1 MSFFAREDNQGKR
14 IVSVVFLG
22 LALLFI
28 WSLVLNLVDLLGA
41 GDRLSEVEEEV
52 AMLEEENQKL
62 EESLAWLSTRE
73 AVEKNIR
80 DKLGLVKPGEI
91 VVLVPEELKQQQ
103 EGEVE
108 TGEEILEVWRKWL
121 EVFFDF

>member
-1 MSFFAREDNQGKR
+1 
-14 IVSVVFLG
+14 
-22 LALLFI
+22 
-28 WSLVLNLVDLLGA
+28 
-41 GDRLSEVEEEV
+41 
-52 AMLEEENQKL
+52 
-62 EESLAWLSTRE
+62 
-73 AVEKNIR
+73 
-80 DKLGLVKPGEI
+80 VKPGEI